1 MFFSDFPINYLIT
14 LPISNKE
21 TLLTYLSYCTS
32 KGAVKAVILA
42 FFAALVFVTRNIGS
56 DALKFGRTGCK
67 DKWGYLQSTGNDDH
81 KTGRE
86 VKKLLRPSKLPD
98 ISQNVVKMLSGAH
111 NFRLHSVSTM
121 AHITPLDLT
130 RLNLKNTPLQWGLSR
145 IRHPEC
151 KQLCKSSLWRWPPPG
166 YASLV

>member
-56 DALKFGRTGCK
+56 DALKFGRTSCK
-67 DKWGYLQSTGNDDH
+67 DKWGHLQSTGNDDH

-86 VKKLLRPSKLPD
+86 VKKLLPPSKLPD
-98 ISQNVVKMLSGAH
+98 ISQNIVKMLSGGH

-145 IRHPEC
+145 IGHPEC

-166 YASLV
+166 HAILV

>member
-1 MFFSDFPINYLIT
+1 MSRGRSWITSSMLFGFFLYLVT

-21 TLLTYLSYCTS
+21 ALLTYLSYCAS

-56 DALKFGRTGCK
+56 DASKFGRTSCK

-86 VKKLLRPSKLPD
+86 VKKLLPPSKLPD
-98 ISQNVVKMLSGAH
+98 IPQNIVKMLSGAH
-111 NFRLHSVSTM
+111 DSRLHSVSIMEYYTVRLDKIKFEKHSF
-121 AHITPLDLT
+121 ATRPLSY
-130 RLNLKNTPLQWGLSR
+130 WIAGSR
-145 IRHPEC
+145 
-151 KQLCKSSLWRWPPPG
+151 
-166 YASLV
+166 